1 MIELFGAGFVAER
14 GERNHGIHGLGSSMP
29 PMRCGL
35 DQLREAK
42 IEKNQI
48 VGVVILVESGISQT
62 SMLDNF
68 NAYHMTL
75 ERA

>member
-1 MIELFGAGFVAER
+1 MRDLLLSVVKEIMAS
-14 GERNHGIHGLGSSMP
+14 ISSMP

-35 DQLREAK
+35 DQLGEAK

-62 SMLDNF
+62 SMLNNF

-75 ERA
+75 GRA